1 MGLFDTLKSTISQVG
16 GTKQTA
22 APAPTPVRASQT
34 TVVKGT
40 PAPAPTP
47 DSFKVKFGST
57 MPYYDPEYGNL
68 EVTYNGFADVKSASW
83 AKDPKREDFVS
94 QLIVNA
100 MTKGIIKA
108 GEDKVSYKDLNKQG
122 IVFRQDTVAALKEK
136 NIEVNSLAINTIAIT
151 AQSREIVKAKDEA
164 KKMQ

>member
-68 EVTYNGFADVKSASW
+68 EVNYNGFADVKSASW
-83 AKDPKREDFVS
+83 AKDPKKEEFVS

-108 GEDKVSYKDLNKQG
+108 GENKTPYKDLSKLLTT
-122 IVFRQDTVAALKEK
+122 FRTDTIAALNEK
-136 NIEVNSLAINTIAIT
+136 NIEVNTLALNTIALT
-151 AQSREIVKAKDEA
+151 AQSREIVKAKDDA
-164 KKMQ
+164 KKQ